1 MVRKTK
7 LIKVIIHNDIFQQLV
22 PKNCK
27 RRFLVHRKEKF
38 HKEKSS
44 RKTFNEK
51 FHKEKEKECEK

>member
-7 LIKVIIHNDIFQQLV
+7 LIKMIIQNDIFQQLV

-38 HKEKSS
+38 HKEK
-44 RKTFNEK
+44 
-51 FHKEKEKECEK
+51 EKECEK